1 MNKNVTLFLILISL
15 QWTCW
20 FFGRS
25 FKIVRYTSMTN
36 LFVDSSLHALLNQV
50 HRYVVLTI
58 IDAVKQNL
66 TVSVK
71 VSILQDS
78 FYQFLY
84 SRQIIFLK
92 STKLDKK
99 SFIKKK
105 QIIKSLDGTSSNCR
119 ILET

>member
-1 MNKNVTLFLILISL
+1 MDLLDLF
-15 QWTCW
+15 
-20 FFGRS
+20 

-58 IDAVKQNL
+58 INAVKQNL